1 MSLRCASTSKS
12 NKKFSIAMK
21 TSLCLKKNKKKKRR
35 RRRTM
40 TKNMMTTTIM
50 IAMHNNQKT
59 IKVQKVAIMIFM
71 IITWK

>member
-1 MSLRCASTSKS
+1 
-12 NKKFSIAMK
+12 
-21 TSLCLKKNKKKKRR
+21 
-35 RRRTM
+35 M